1 MFYRMLIV
9 RPLVCFLLLTGALGS
24 WATRSALAQDLWPR
38 ESLPATSRL
47 QVNGFYR
54 FAATYLDEKVAY
66 PRFPDQVSTLPG
78 RQIFVG
84 DDAQLPNLWLNIKG
98 KPGGNLSWSFDIYAF
113 QFLNGRVGAAYS
125 GPVAN
130 AARPS
135 LYDPLSSARLANS
148 LGMNLGMNLALQWSD
163 RRAAHQLRIGGIH
176 WYSLSDLT
184 LASFRGYFR
193 WSLFERNPWDPVTRQ
208 PVVRYD
214 DLYRSGQFEQ
224 DVRFGERAVHGAIW
238 DVLPKS
244 GRIKASVF
252 AGKTEMNA
260 GLGGLAS
267 GTFGGRFQHKLTS
280 SGAWL
285 AVNSLNH
292 RQFLDSSGSQRTAY
306 GVHTLEGRTAPGK
319 AWEIRGEMG
328 LGRYQDPVYQGS
340 WSELAS
346 VKVLTRP
353 ALTGI
358 PLELHAYRIGRE
370 LVNNNGLYWNVAVQ
384 ERGPALNTNP
394 TAGASGA
401 NAVLRPFA
409 SAVVPLGLMTNNR
422 QGLNLNTR
430 WQTGPMRWNLGIGM
444 AREISPVSNRITFN
458 HPINQFTRA
467 RFWRWNFPQNV
478 GPYGRQ
484 SVIYRDVFETV
495 KLSDDSA
502 GIPVHAKHFSTLE
515 AQIAWKTEGS
525 PRPLYVFYLA
535 RLNSVQKNP
544 VPVVDWR
551 PTAYLRQYAHELES
565 YWAVSPRW
573 VLCAYA
579 AAEWTLGNYATDLD
593 LVTFKPRDQR
603 GHALGLGA
611 DWHLGPQSA
620 LYFRH
625 RWYGFNDRSFA
636 QDQFRGTESWVE
648 LKVFF

>member
-319 AWEIRGEMG
+319 DLEIRGEMG

-384 ERGPALNTNP
+384 ERGLALNTNP
-394 TAGASGA
+394 SAGAAGA

-430 WQTGPMRWNLGIGM
+430 WQTGPLRWNLGLGM

-484 SVIYRDVFETV
+484 SVIYRDVFET
-495 KLSDDSA
+495 
-502 GIPVHAKHFSTLE
+502 
-515 AQIAWKTEGS
+515 
-525 PRPLYVFYLA
+525 
-535 RLNSVQKNP
+535 
-544 VPVVDWR
+544 
-551 PTAYLRQYAHELES
+551 
-565 YWAVSPRW
+565 
-573 VLCAYA
+573 
-579 AAEWTLGNYATDLD
+579 
-593 LVTFKPRDQR
+593 
-603 GHALGLGA
+603 
-611 DWHLGPQSA
+611 
-620 LYFRH
+620 
-625 RWYGFNDRSFA
+625 
-636 QDQFRGTESWVE
+636 
-648 LKVFF
+648 